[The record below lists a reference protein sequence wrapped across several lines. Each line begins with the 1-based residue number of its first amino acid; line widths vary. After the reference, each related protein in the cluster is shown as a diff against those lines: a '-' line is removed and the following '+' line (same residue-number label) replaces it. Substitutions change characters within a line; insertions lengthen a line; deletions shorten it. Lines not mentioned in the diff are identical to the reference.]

1 MLLVC
6 FSLFHYVLPLWRDK
20 IRATSWWIAKAKLFR
35 PAERRFLCVVPV
47 IKWSIQ
53 ENWPNKEVQ
62 KCHLGSYN
70 QLNHIESKITSTY
83 LFGWKMGISTNHD
96 LYLKHREK
104 TQQTWPGFC
113 EEDIDTGDLSRAG
126 PAYEAMEDKKKTV
139 ATWSFDVHP
148 RCGYIEKGKSIKGQ
162 SRGKTSVKSEIEL
175 KNARICVL
183 ILLAWCLVYM
193 PLVQRTAENLPRPVE
208 LKVGIQISSAW
219 NPRQKHILWQVWST
233 FLQMI
238 ESNFHPFEI

>member
-1 MLLVC
+1 MSLVC

-104 TQQTWPGFC
+104 TQQTWPSACFICWRPC

-126 PAYEAMEDKKKTV
+126 PAYEAMEDNKKKHSGHVEFWCTMYIHRV
-139 ATWSFDVHP
+139 AISKKAKVS
-148 RCGYIEKGKSIKGQ
+148 KVKAVGKIR
-162 SRGKTSVKSEIEL
+162 SRVK
-175 KNARICVL
+175 
-183 ILLAWCLVYM
+183 
-193 PLVQRTAENLPRPVE
+193 
-208 LKVGIQISSAW
+208 
-219 NPRQKHILWQVWST
+219 
-233 FLQMI
+233 
-238 ESNFHPFEI
+238 

>member
-1 MLLVC
+1 MSLVC

-53 ENWPNKEVQ
+53 ENWPNTEVQ

-70 QLNHIESKITSTY
+70 QLNHIESKIIYFY
-83 LFGWKMGISTNHD
+83 LPFGWKMGVSTNHD

-104 TQQTWPGFC
+104 TQQTWPSLFFLLAFARRTLTLATSVGQGLHMKQWR
-113 EEDIDTGDLSRAG
+113 TTRA
-126 PAYEAMEDKKKTV
+126 V

-148 RCGYIEKGKSIKGQ
+148 LCGYISKKAKVSKVNHGCKALGFFGQ
-162 SRGKTSVKSEIEL
+162 EW
-175 KNARICVL
+175 N
-183 ILLAWCLVYM
+183 W
-193 PLVQRTAENLPRPVE
+193 AEN
-208 LKVGIQISSAW
+208 
-219 NPRQKHILWQVWST
+219 
-233 FLQMI
+233 
-238 ESNFHPFEI
+238 